1 LKFKIKILLEPK
13 GRNIFDQQ
21 ESSMDSLVNALVVIC
36 SLYFIFNYFYSQ
48 KSKTKLKKIIV
59 YPVKS
64 CRGFEVK
71 NWKIETNG
79 LQYDREFMIVNSKQ
93 KLLSPKKNPRLS
105 MIQTSIEENFLI
117 LTFKEEK
124 LKIDLKDY
132 PKKKISIKI
141 IGQSVES
148 LIYENK
154 EINNWI
160 SKVLLEE
167 CYFVRRDP
175 DRQRNVSNEKVSN
188 FGFSNYSPFMM
199 VSEASIDDL
208 ISKWKG
214 SDFDS
219 VCERLRP
226 NFVFNGEFEAFSEDQ
241 WISVN
246 IGKFKLNCVQ
256 KCSRSVNINVDPRI
270 GVFTKEPF
278 NILSFRKSEVDG
290 EIYFGILAKP
300 DVEIQKD
307 LKISTEDYI
316 KIEEPESE

>member
-1 LKFKIKILLEPK
+1 
-13 GRNIFDQQ
+13 
-21 ESSMDSLVNALVVIC
+21 M
-36 SLYFIFNYFYSQ
+36 
-48 KSKTKLKKIIV
+48 V
-59 YPVKS
+59 Y
-64 CRGFEVK
+64 
-71 NWKIETNG
+71 N
-79 LQYDREFMIVNSKQ
+79 REFMIINSKQ

-105 MIQTSIEENFLI
+105 MIQTSIEDDFLI

-141 IGQSVES
+141 IGQSVDS

-167 CYFVRRDP
+167 CYFVRKDP
-175 DRQRNVSNEKVSN
+175 DRPRNISNEQVSN
-188 FGFSNYSPFMM
+188 FGFSNYSPFMI
-199 VSEASIDDL
+199 VSEASIEDL
-208 ISKWKG
+208 TSKWKG

-226 NFVFNGEFEAFSEDQ
+226 NFVLNGEFEAFSEDN
-241 WISVN
+241 WINVG
-246 IGKFKLNCVQ
+246 IGKLKLDCIQ

-278 NILSFRKSEVDG
+278 NVLSFRKSEVDG

-300 DVEIQKD
+300 NGEIQKG
-307 LKISTEDYI
+307 LEISIEDSI
-316 KIEEPESE
+316 KIQETESE